1 MMSDSVTETAS
12 SVLWESCE
20 IEGRGAIHTKPA
32 HQVTDI
38 SLGKKNEL
46 LIQYFERNTFFEHF
60 LEYRLY
66 YL

>member
-38 SLGKKNEL
+38 SLGKKK
-46 LIQYFERNTFFEHF
+46 RTFDTVF
-60 LEYRLY
+60 
-66 YL
+66 